1 MKFDLIYVKIA
12 SINLD
17 FDPSLPFSGYLVKC
31 KSNVLQNRT
40 RFFRLTE
47 KKLSYAEENGGKV
60 ISSVMRYVGQ

>member
-1 MKFDLIYVKIA
+1 MPNPIY
-12 SINLD
+12 L
-17 FDPSLPFSGYLVKC
+17 GYLVKC

-60 ISSVMRYVGQ
+60 ISSVVR